1 MRSSVRCSTKL
12 LAFGE
17 LINDQ
22 VEGTSIAK
30 PATNPHLFRTTG
42 SPFRTTGSPFRT
54 TGSFSGFA
62 DPIISNFLANSQ
74 LSNGDEVFILENC
87 DSASLSP
94 YL

>member
-17 LINDQ
+17 LIYDQ

-42 SPFRTTGSPFRT
+42 SPFRTTGSF
-54 TGSFSGFA
+54 FGFA

>member
-12 LAFGE
+12 LDFGE
-17 LINDQ
+17 IINDQ

-30 PATNPHLFRTTG
+30 PATNPHLFG
-42 SPFRTTGSPFRT
+42 TTGSPFRT
-54 TGSFSGFA
+54 TGSFVGFD

-74 LSNGDEVFILENC
+74 LSNGDAVFILENC